1 MLGGK
6 RPQGGL
12 CNWGSEGILG
22 QSAGRKEPT
31 SYPLSVSEKGEASL
45 GAAPSDAACHNAQTT
60 CWWEAAAMGADL
72 NHMGGGG
79 EKWAGWEEQSGVI
92 GVPLLFSRET
102 KMLLTLYCDLPPD
115 NTRLGPLG
123 VRNVCTVQAFQ
134 AATTAVGC
142 L

>member
-1 MLGGK
+1 M
-6 RPQGGL
+6 
-12 CNWGSEGILG
+12 
-22 QSAGRKEPT
+22 
-31 SYPLSVSEKGEASL
+31 
-45 GAAPSDAACHNAQTT
+45 
-60 CWWEAAAMGADL
+60 
-72 NHMGGGG
+72 
-79 EKWAGWEEQSGVI
+79 I